1 MHATAADWIPA
12 GASALVAMY
21 HRMPESL
28 LWLAVG
34 ASHGKILMVVLCREE
49 AAIPTPPRL
58 EPTVHCTSSQAVCGE
73 SGCTSLSKH
82 PASQPPP
89 YHHIM
94 SSSAIRESAGER
106 ARKRTCFPPSID
118 DAPPKDLLPSLKRP
132 GVWRGVVR
140 DQTFCG
146 TGSCGCS
153 SSHIE
158 SEELPCRERVSGPE
172 SVFVQSATQILLL
185 CSIHPSRFRHCFD
198 GWAAQRFDSTGQGDD
213 KPLTPRPSSI
223 CAKPTPKLPHPL
235 LDPSVG
241 ARAHARNAAL

>member
-58 EPTVHCTSSQAVCGE
+58 EPMVHCTSSQAVCGE

-118 DAPPKDLLPSLKRP
+118 VAPPKDLLPSLKEAGSLEGGGQGPDILRDRLMWLQFLSHRVGRTALQGACVWTGERVCAERNANPASVQHSSESIPSLLRWMGRAEIRPHRP
-132 GVWRGVVR
+132 G
-140 DQTFCG
+140 
-146 TGSCGCS
+146 
-153 SSHIE
+153 
-158 SEELPCRERVSGPE
+158 
-172 SVFVQSATQILLL
+172 
-185 CSIHPSRFRHCFD
+185 
-198 GWAAQRFDSTGQGDD
+198 
-213 KPLTPRPSSI
+213 
-223 CAKPTPKLPHPL
+223 
-235 LDPSVG
+235 
-241 ARAHARNAAL
+241 